1 MGRASGEGGVTSPGG
16 LSARLALRVY
26 GFLCWALI
34 PVLRWRLRRR
44 ARAERHPVRRYN
56 NFQLAPA
63 PLSRTALLA
72 KSHHGVPGG
81 TTHKEEIWSWR
92 LI

>member
-16 LSARLALRVY
+16 LSARLSLRVY

-44 ARAERHPVRRYN
+44 ARAEPVYEQR
-56 NFQLAPA
+56 
-63 PLSRTALLA
+63 
-72 KSHHGVPGG
+72 VD
-81 TTHKEEIWSWR
+81 ER
-92 LI
+92 LG